1 VEKDKSNYKVINK
14 KNKQELKISVHIPF
28 YLAKNNKNKLKLLYK
43 VCNSY
48 LKLSKKTKI
57 FVHSN
62 NKITNKNKKI
72 KFIFHSLKNFHP
84 FRLTWKPRDLMKKQ
98 IKDFDIFIFGEDDIL
113 FSKKNFYYWLKYKD
127 ICIKNDFN
135 LGFLRAEKKGKYLYS
150 VDQIKKLSYIKKI
163 YNKKYIVLEN
173 PYCAMWIYDKNEF
186 SKFIKTPYY
195 NFNWKIK
202 EFGSHNFDRE
212 MSAVGWHGRDISK
225 GFDMGRYIA
234 TIIPL
239 EKNKLDTNSFI
250 NHLSNKYSKNPS
262 GLFGSIKIKDLLN
275 KNLYT
280 FIKPNIF
287 EFWFNK
293 IRYNLYSALRI
304 NLKDFKKR
312 LNA

>member
-1 VEKDKSNYKVINK
+1 
-14 KNKQELKISVHIPF
+14 
-28 YLAKNNKNKLKLLYK
+28 
-43 VCNSY
+43 
-48 LKLSKKTKI
+48 
-57 FVHSN
+57 
-62 NKITNKNKKI
+62 
-72 KFIFHSLKNFHP
+72 
-84 FRLTWKPRDLMKKQ
+84 M
-98 IKDFDIFIFGEDDIL
+98 
-113 FSKKNFYYWLKYKD
+113 
-127 ICIKNDFN
+127 
-135 LGFLRAEKKGKYLYS
+135 
-150 VDQIKKLSYIKKI
+150 SYIKNI
-163 YNKKYIVLEN
+163 YNKKYAVLEN
-173 PYCAMWIYDKNEF
+173 PNSSTWIYDKNEF
-186 SKFIKTPYY
+186 SKFVKTPFY

-212 MSAVGWHGRDISK
+212 MAAVGWHGRDISK

>member
-1 VEKDKSNYKVINK
+1 MI
-14 KNKQELKISVHIPF
+14 
-28 YLAKNNKNKLKLLYK
+28 
-43 VCNSY
+43 
-48 LKLSKKTKI
+48 
-57 FVHSN
+57 
-62 NKITNKNKKI
+62 
-72 KFIFHSLKNFHP
+72 
-84 FRLTWKPRDLMKKQ
+84 KQ
-98 IKDFDIFIFGEDDIL
+98 IKDFDIFIFGEDDLL

-135 LGFLRAEKKGKYLYS
+135 LGFLRVEKKDNNLYS
-150 VDQIKKLSYIKKI
+150 IDQIKKLSYIKKI
-163 YNKKYIVLEN
+163 YNKKYVVLEN
-173 PYCAMWIYDKNEF
+173 PNSSTWIYDKNEF
-186 SKFIKTPYY
+186 SKFVKTPFY

-212 MSAVGWHGRDISK
+212 MAAVGWHGRDVSK

-250 NHLSNKYSKNPS
+250 NHLSNKYSKNPA
-262 GLFGSIKIKDLLN
+262 GLFGSIKIKDLLS

-280 FIKPNIF
+280 FTKPSIF

>member
-1 VEKDKSNYKVINK
+1 MIKK
-14 KNKQELKISVHIPF
+14 KNKKVLKISVHIPF
-28 YLAKNNKNKLKLLYK
+28 YLAKNNKNKFKLLYK
-43 VCNSY
+43 VCSSY

-62 NKITNKNKKI
+62 RKIRNKNKKI
-72 KFIFHSLKNFHP
+72 KFIFHALKNVHP
-84 FRLTWKPRDLMKKQ
+84 FRLTWKPRDLMIKQ
-98 IKDFDIFIFGEDDIL
+98 IKDFDIFIFGEDDLL
-113 FSKKNFYYWLKYKD
+113 FSKKNFYYWLRYKD

-135 LGFLRAEKKGKYLYS
+135 LGFLRVEKKDNNLYS
-150 VDQIKKLSYIKKI
+150 IDQIKKLSYIKNI
-163 YNKKYIVLEN
+163 YNKKYVVLEN
-173 PYCAMWIYDKNEF
+173 PNSSTWIYDKNEF
-186 SKFIKTPYY
+186 SKFVKTPFY

-250 NHLSNKYSKNPS
+250 NHLSNKYSKNPA
-262 GLFGSIKIKDLLN
+262 GLFGSIKIKDLLS

-280 FIKPNIF
+280 FTKPNIF